1 MELRLENN
9 QFGFVRI
16 NCKPCLVSISTCSII
31 ALTHYKWIACV
42 HYYLTCTF
50 LLITRDYEYS
60 VIISHVRATLIWC
73 FLSPVIKIGF
83 RIATTKR
90 VTLNYN
96 IHYVIRLFHDYIEF
110 CGVWKTLA
118 NLSYWNRQMKF
129 LIMKCIICENL
140 LCSRFDFKMN

>member
-1 MELRLENN
+1 MSSIYLYLFYYRAHALQVNSMCTLLLNVYVFTYNTRL
-9 QFGFVRI
+9 
-16 NCKPCLVSISTCSII
+16 
-31 ALTHYKWIACV
+31 W
-42 HYYLTCTF
+42 
-50 LLITRDYEYS
+50 DS

-140 LCSRFDFKMN
+140 LCSRFDFKMNLFLIQKKLW